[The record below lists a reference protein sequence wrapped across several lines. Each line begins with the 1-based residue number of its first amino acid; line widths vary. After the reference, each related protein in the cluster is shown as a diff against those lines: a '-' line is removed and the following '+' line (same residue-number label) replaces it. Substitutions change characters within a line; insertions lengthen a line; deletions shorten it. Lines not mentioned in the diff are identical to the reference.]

1 MGCIQILYRY
11 YSVQKLVVSVLM
23 FTRKVVQRVQ
33 VIKDK
38 RKDGYTGDLCHEGE
52 AKREGVCERERGTE
66 KKRVFDITEL
76 IE

>member
-1 MGCIQILYRY
+1 M
-11 YSVQKLVVSVLM
+11 
-23 FTRKVVQRVQ
+23 QRVQ